1 VADDGNDAAAL
12 LAELRAA
19 EAAAGEEGAGAG
31 AGAWVVRLLSRIR
44 GPWALVFWHAPSQ
57 RLWWGR
63 DAIGRRRCV
72 HRGRAPGDLTR
83 EMETPLAAVDARSGA
98 APLTRTLHQSQGLP

>member
-1 VADDGNDAAAL
+1 VAVADDGNDAAAL

-19 EAAAGEEGAGAG
+19 EAAAGEEGEGEG
-31 AGAWVVRLLSRIR
+31 EGAWVVRLLSRIR

-72 HRGRAPGDLTR
+72 
-83 EMETPLAAVDARSGA
+83 
-98 APLTRTLHQSQGLP
+98 